1 MAPAADT
8 SCDTAFE
15 PANSSQSLPQAP
27 AEERIH
33 HIPYD
38 LNYHAKQHGSAL
50 LDSLVPLLDACL
62 DVTSLLVHTPAA
74 GPQVAALHLRLSMC
88 GLITANCLAASQGQR
103 AHAAAGDA
111 AELCAPMAAQAAG
124 GTSRRSCC

>member
-1 MAPAADT
+1 M
-8 SCDTAFE
+8 
-15 PANSSQSLPQAP
+15 P

-62 DVTSLLVHTPAA
+62 DVTGLLVHTPAA
-74 GPQVAALHLRLSMC
+74 GPQVATLHLRLSARS
-88 GLITANCLAASQGQR
+88 LHQR
-103 AHAAAGDA
+103 PLSCSRPGTVAHASAGEA
-111 AELCAPMAAQAAG
+111 AETCAPTAAQAAS
-124 GTSRRSCC
+124 GTPQRSCR